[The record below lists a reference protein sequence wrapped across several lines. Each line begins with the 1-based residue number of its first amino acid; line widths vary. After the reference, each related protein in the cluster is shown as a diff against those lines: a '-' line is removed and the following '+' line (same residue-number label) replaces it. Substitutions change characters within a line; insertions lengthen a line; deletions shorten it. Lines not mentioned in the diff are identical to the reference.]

1 VSAHIATS
9 TDHSAQP
16 TANRSPH
23 AGLFVRLA
31 RAVPPFVIFATL
43 GGLLVWGHRSG
54 WTLPKF
60 SALRGETTAADD
72 WCPEHGVPESVCVE
86 CRPELMPRPKAH
98 GWCRDHGVHECPLDH
113 PDVAQLPTR
122 PVVTQ
127 QDLDHAARA
136 LALTPRVENNSR
148 CDLHKRR
155 IQFATPEAVD
165 KAGVEVE
172 PVWTG
177 PVVEVVSANG
187 EVTYDPTRTAR
198 LSARAPGTVFRVFK
212 QVGDPVRAGELVV
225 LVEAAEVGKAKAAFL
240 TAVVQ
245 TRLATLTHDR
255 VKRLTGASRQELDQ
269 AFAAYSEARITLAT
283 AQQALV
289 NLGMPVD
296 VAAFEQ
302 VSTDDLPDR
311 LRFLG
316 LPKEVAARLDAKTTT
331 GNLLPV
337 VAPQDG
343 RVATRDVVAGEVVD
357 SAKVLLLVVDAR
369 RLWLTLDVAQADAP
383 LVRPGLVVK
392 FRPMAGREDV
402 TGPITWM
409 STEVSDRTRTVKVR
423 AELDNPGGRLR
434 SNTFGTGRVI
444 LREEAK
450 AVVVP
455 STALHWEG
463 DCHVVFVRDR
473 DYSKP
478 GAPKVFHTR
487 TVRPGVR
494 DGTQVEIIAGVLP
507 GELVVTKG
515 SGVLRAE
522 LLRGNLGEG

>member
-1 VSAHIATS
+1 
-9 TDHSAQP
+9 
-16 TANRSPH
+16 
-23 AGLFVRLA
+23 
-31 RAVPPFVIFATL
+31 
-43 GGLLVWGHRSG
+43 
-54 WTLPKF
+54 
-60 SALRGETTAADD
+60 
-72 WCPEHGVPESVCVE
+72 
-86 CRPELMPRPKAH
+86 
-98 GWCRDHGVHECPLDH
+98 
-113 PDVAQLPTR
+113 
-122 PVVTQ
+122 
-127 QDLDHAARA
+127 
-136 LALTPRVENNSR
+136 
-148 CDLHKRR
+148 
-155 IQFATPEAVD
+155 
-165 KAGVEVE
+165 
-172 PVWTG
+172 
-177 PVVEVVSANG
+177 
-187 EVTYDPTRTAR
+187 
-198 LSARAPGTVFRVFK
+198 
-212 QVGDPVRAGELVV
+212 
-225 LVEAAEVGKAKAAFL
+225 
-240 TAVVQ
+240 
-245 TRLATLTHDR
+245 
-255 VKRLTGASRQELDQ
+255 
-269 AFAAYSEARITLAT
+269 
-283 AQQALV
+283 
-289 NLGMPVD
+289 MPVD

-343 RVATRDVVAGEVVD
+343 LVATRDVVAGEVVD